1 MNFILKNE
9 NAVYYECG
17 YSCDNCSFVRL
28 GEKAFFLTDGRYAIE
43 AREIIKNAE
52 ILQTRGALSD
62 EIRALLRREKV
73 KKIVFDPHDFSYAE
87 FKRLSDHSHVY
98 FAAKPHFSKLKRMV
112 KSAREIELL
121 KQAARLGAQKFSEF
135 AQFLNAA
142 GEGLSEKE
150 LFYNANLIFTDRG
163 NLDLS
168 FSPIVAINQNAAK
181 AHALPGDEVLRRGD
195 LLLLDAG
202 VKFNRYCSDRTRTAL
217 FGAVNSASADGAES
231 ANGKNSTSGADGR
244 KFSSE
249 ADRQNFSSVP
259 GEQNSDFEAGDRN
272 LNAEPSGQ
280 NFNLKLAAEGQN
292 FNFAAR
298 AKSCERAEEPAQ
310 TRLYAQGVQSKA
322 PSDLAFAKDQKFAS
336 QKQNEIYEIVREAQ
350 AAAIK
355 AVRAGVRAC
364 DVDFA
369 ARDFIA
375 KQGYGEAFF
384 HSTGHGVGL
393 DIHELP
399 LISPRDETV
408 LREGMVFSVEP
419 GIYLAGE
426 FGVRIEDV
434 VVVTAGGCEILSE

>member
-17 YSCDNCSFVRL
+17 YSCDNCAFVRL

-52 ILQTRGALSD
+52 ILQTRGTLSD

-181 AHALPGDEVLRRGD
+181 AHALPGGDVLRRGD

-217 FGAVNSASADGAES
+217 FGAVNGAES

-249 ADRQNFSSVP
+249 AGGENFSSVP
-259 GEQNSDFEAGDRN
+259 GKQNFDFEAGDRN
-272 LNAEPSGQ
+272 LNAEPSRQ

-298 AKSCERAEEPAQ
+298 AKSCEQAEESAQ
-310 TRLYAQGVQSKA
+310 ARLYAQGVQSKA

-355 AVRAGVRAC
+355 AVRAGVQAC

-408 LREGMVFSVEP
+408 LQEGMVFSVEP

>member
-17 YSCDNCSFVRL
+17 YSCDNCAFVRL
-28 GEKAFFLTDGRYAIE
+28 GEQAFFLTDGRYAIE

-135 AQFLNAA
+135 AKFLNAG

-181 AHALPGDEVLRRGD
+181 AHALPGGDVLRRGD

-217 FGAVNSASADGAES
+217 FGGANSASADGAES
-231 ANGKNSTSGADGR
+231 ANDKNSTSYADGR

-292 FNFAAR
+292 FNSAAR
-298 AKSCERAEEPAQ
+298 AKSCERAEEPARAWQ
-310 TRLYAQGVQSKA
+310 CTQGAGDKIS
-322 PSDLAFAKDQKFAS
+322 SDLAFTKDQKFAS

-408 LREGMVFSVEP
+408 LQEGMVFSVEP

>member
-17 YSCDNCSFVRL
+17 YSCDNCAFVRL

-52 ILQTRGALSD
+52 ILQTRSALSD

-73 KKIVFDPHDFSYAE
+73 KKIAFDPHDFSYAE

-98 FAAKPHFSKLKRMV
+98 FAAKPHFSKLKRIV

-181 AHALPGDEVLRRGD
+181 AHALPSGDVLRRGD

-217 FGAVNSASADGAES
+217 FGGANGTSADGTGS
-231 ANGKNSTSGADGR
+231 ANGKNSTSGADGK

-249 ADRQNFSSVP
+249 EDRQNFSSVP
-259 GEQNSDFEAGDRN
+259 GEQNSDFEAAGQN
-272 LNAEPSGQ
+272 LNAGPCGQ
-280 NFNLKLAAEGQN
+280 NFSLKLAAEGQN
-292 FNFAAR
+292 FNSAVR
-298 AKSCERAEEPAQ
+298 AKSCGRAEELAQ
-310 TRLYAQGVQSKA
+310 TRLYAQDMQSKA

-399 LISPRDETV
+399 LISPRDKTV

>member
-17 YSCDNCSFVRL
+17 YSCDNCAFVRL
-28 GEKAFFLTDGRYAIE
+28 GEQAFFLTDGRYAIE

-135 AQFLNAA
+135 AKFLNAA

-181 AHALPGDEVLRRGD
+181 AHALPSGEVLRRGD

-217 FGAVNSASADGAES
+217 FGAVNSAES
-231 ANGKNSTSGADGR
+231 TNGKNSTSGANGK

-249 ADRQNFSSVP
+249 VDRQNFSSVP
-259 GEQNSDFEAGDRN
+259 SEQNFDFEAAGQN
-272 LNAEPSGQ
+272 LNAGPSGQ

-292 FNFAAR
+292 FSSAAR
-298 AKSCERAEEPAQ
+298 TKSCEQAEESAQ
-310 TRLYAQGVQSKA
+310 ARLYAQDMQSKA
-322 PSDLAFAKDQKFAS
+322 PSDLAFIKDQKFAS

-408 LREGMVFSVEP
+408 LQEGMVFSVEP

>member
-17 YSCDNCSFVRL
+17 YSCDNCAFVRL
-28 GEKAFFLTDGRYAIE
+28 GEQAFFLTDGRYAIE

-52 ILQTRGALSD
+52 ILQTRGTLSD

-98 FAAKPHFSKLKRMV
+98 FAARPHFSKLKRMV

-135 AQFLNAA
+135 AQFLNAV

-181 AHALPGDEVLRRGD
+181 AHALPGGEVLRRGD

-217 FGAVNSASADGAES
+217 FGAVNGTES
-231 ANGKNSTSGADGR
+231 ANSKNSTSGANGR

-249 ADRQNFSSVP
+249 AGGENFSSVP
-259 GEQNSDFEAGDRN
+259 GEQNFDFEAAGQN

-292 FNFAAR
+292 FNSAAR
-298 AKSCERAEEPAQ
+298 AKSCGRAKDPARA
-310 TRLYAQGVQSKA
+310 RLYAQDMRSKA
-322 PSDLAFAKDQKFAS
+322 PSDMAFAKDQKFAS

-369 ARDFIA
+369 ARNFIA

-408 LREGMVFSVEP
+408 LQEGMAFSVEP

>member
-17 YSCDNCSFVRL
+17 YSCDNCAFVRL

-73 KKIVFDPHDFSYAE
+73 KKIVFDPHDFNYAE

-121 KQAARLGAQKFSEF
+121 KQAAHLGAQKFSEF
-135 AQFLNAA
+135 AKFLNAA

-150 LFYNANLIFTDRG
+150 LFYNAHLIFTDRG

-181 AHALPGDEVLRRGD
+181 AHALPSGEVLRRGD

-217 FGAVNSASADGAES
+217 FGAVNSAES
-231 ANGKNSTSGADGR
+231 TNGKNSTSGANGR

-249 ADRQNFSSVP
+249 AGGENFSSVP
-259 GEQNSDFEAGDRN
+259 GEQNFDFEVGSRN

-292 FNFAAR
+292 FNSAVR
-298 AKSCERAEEPAQ
+298 AKSCGRAEEPAQ

-322 PSDLAFAKDQKFAS
+322 PSDLAFVKDQKFAS

-408 LREGMVFSVEP
+408 LQEGMVFSVEP

>member
-17 YSCDNCSFVRL
+17 YSCDNCAFVRL
-28 GEKAFFLTDGRYAIE
+28 DEKAFFLTDGRYAIE

-62 EIRALLRREKV
+62 EIRARLRREKV

-135 AQFLNAA
+135 AKFLNAA

-150 LFYNANLIFTDRG
+150 LFYNANSIFTDRG

-181 AHALPGDEVLRRGD
+181 AHALPGGDVLRRGD

-217 FGAVNSASADGAES
+217 FGAVNSAES
-231 ANGKNSTSGADGR
+231 TNGKNSTSGADGK

-259 GEQNSDFEAGDRN
+259 SEQNFDFEAGDRN

-280 NFNLKLAAEGQN
+280 NFDLKLAAEGQN

-298 AKSCERAEEPAQ
+298 AKSCEQAEEPAQ
-310 TRLYAQGVQSKA
+310 ARRCTQDMQSKA
-322 PSDLAFAKDQKFAS
+322 PSDLAFVKDQKFAS

-355 AVRAGVRAC
+355 AVQAGVRAC

-408 LREGMVFSVEP
+408 LQEGMVFSVEP

>member
-17 YSCDNCSFVRL
+17 YSCDNCAFVRL
-28 GEKAFFLTDGRYAIE
+28 GEQAFFLTDGRYAIE

-73 KKIVFDPHDFSYAE
+73 KKIAFDPHDFSYAE

-135 AQFLNAA
+135 AKFLNAA

-181 AHALPGDEVLRRGD
+181 AHALPGGDVLRRGD

-217 FGAVNSASADGAES
+217 FGAVNGAES
-231 ANGKNSTSGADGR
+231 ANGKNSTPYADGK

-249 ADRQNFSSVP
+249 EDGENFSFVP
-259 GEQNSDFEAGDRN
+259 GEQNSDFEAAGQN

-280 NFNLKLAAEGQN
+280 NFNFKLAAEGQN
-292 FNFAAR
+292 FNSVAR
-298 AKSCERAEEPAQ
+298 AKSCGRAEEPAQ
-310 TRLYAQGVQSKA
+310 TRLYAQDMQSKA
-322 PSDLAFAKDQKFAS
+322 PSDLAFVKDQKFAS

-408 LREGMVFSVEP
+408 LQEGMVFSVEP